1 MASILKGSYIISS
14 SDTSSSAKFDGFLKV
29 SDNKESVITS
39 RPAESGYDYKDA
51 VHNKSRIVNISIVVT
66 ETSQTALEIR
76 SYVAIANIFKN
87 VNGYVQEQ
95 LTVIEDF
102 QLNRNKVT
110 FSTKYKDYVDYL
122 ITNISYDEDENQAL
136 IINFSL
142 IETREGSVENP
153 SNITVGI
160 FTP

>member
-14 SDTSSSAKFDGFLKV
+14 TDTTAKAKFDGFLKV
-29 SDNKESVITS
+29 SDSKESVITS

-66 ETSQTALEIR
+66 ETSQSALGIR
-76 SYVAIANIFKN
+76 SYVAISNTLLG
-87 VNGYVQEQ
+87 VDGYVQEQ
-95 LTVIEDF
+95 LDTIEDF

-110 FSTKYKDYVDYL
+110 FSTKYKDYTDYL
-122 ITNISYDEDENQAL
+122 ITNLSYDEDENQAL

-153 SNITVGI
+153 SNVTAGV
-160 FTP
+160 FS

>member
-14 SDTSSSAKFDGFLKV
+14 TDTTAKAKFDGFLKV
-29 SDNKESVITS
+29 SDSKESVITS

-66 ETSQTALEIR
+66 ETSQSALGIR
-76 SYVAIANIFKN
+76 SYVAISNTLLG
-87 VNGYVQEQ
+87 VDGYD
-95 LTVIEDF
+95 TIEDF

-110 FSTKYKDYVDYL
+110 FSTKYKDYTDYL

-142 IETREGSVENP
+142 IETRGGSVENP
-153 SNITVGI
+153 SNVTAGV
-160 FTP
+160 FS

>member
-14 SDTSSSAKFDGFLKV
+14 TDTTAKAKFDGFLKV
-29 SDNKESVITS
+29 SDSKESVITS

-66 ETSQTALEIR
+66 ETSQSALGIR
-76 SYVAIANIFKN
+76 SYVAISNTLLG
-87 VNGYVQEQ
+87 VDGYVQEQ
-95 LTVIEDF
+95 LDTIEDF

-110 FSTKYKDYVDYL
+110 FSTKYKDYTDYL

-153 SNITVGI
+153 SNVTAGV
-160 FTP
+160 FS